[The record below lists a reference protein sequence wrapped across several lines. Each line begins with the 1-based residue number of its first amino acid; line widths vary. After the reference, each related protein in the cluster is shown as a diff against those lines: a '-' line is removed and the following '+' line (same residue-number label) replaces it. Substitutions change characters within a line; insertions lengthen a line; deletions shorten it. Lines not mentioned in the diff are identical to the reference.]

1 MSEVKEGTDFEKI
14 YDRFLMVINDYH
26 LNNLAKTNYSAFLKF
41 LEGLLINSID
51 LFNGVLTDLSYEKVE
66 VEEVVTLDNG
76 EQKTITR
83 TKTRFKNELSSK
95 EISILAMICVYCWM
109 ENKVLDVSQ
118 FELHLDTKSFNV
130 KSEQAN
136 LKQKESVLNDIREK
150 YQHEIVEYQ
159 NENIEKLPFFGG

>member
-1 MSEVKEGTDFEKI
+1 MSEARGTDFEEI

-41 LEGLLINSID
+41 LKGLLVNSID
-51 LFNGVLTDLSYEKVE
+51 LFDGVLTDLSYEDVE
-66 VEEVVTLDNG
+66 IEEVVTDDNG
-76 EQKTITR
+76 QEKTVIQKKSYFIN
-83 TKTRFKNELSSK
+83 KLSSK
-95 EISILAMICVYCWM
+95 EISILAMICVYRWM

-118 FELHLDTKSFNV
+118 FELHLDTKSFTV

-150 YQHEIVEYQ
+150 YMHEILEYQ
-159 NENIEKLPFFGG
+159 NQNIEKLPFFGG

>member
-1 MSEVKEGTDFEKI
+1 MGTNFEEV
-14 YDRFLMVINDYH
+14 YDRFLIIINDYH

-41 LEGLLINSID
+41 LKGLLINSID
-51 LFNGVLTDLSYEKVE
+51 LFNGVLTDLSWED
-66 VEEVVTLDNG
+66 VEESSIVTTDDGDEKNI
-76 EQKTITR
+76 KIKSTY
-83 TKTRFKNELSSK
+83 FKNKLSSK
-95 EISILAMICVYCWM
+95 EISILAMICVYRWM

-118 FELHLDTKSFNV
+118 FELHLDSKSFSV

-150 YQHEIVEYQ
+150 YMHEILEYQ

>member
-1 MSEVKEGTDFEKI
+1 MSETKGTDFEKV

-51 LFNGVLTDLSYEKVE
+51 LFNGVLTDLSYEKVD
-66 VEEVVTLDNG
+66 VEEIVTMDNG
-76 EQKTITR
+76 EEKTVVTQ
-83 TKTRFKNELSSK
+83 KTRFVNQLSSK

-109 ENKVLDVSQ
+109 ENKVLDVTQ
-118 FELHLDTKSFNV
+118 FELHLDTKSFTV

-150 YQHEIVEYQ
+150 YMHEIVEYQ
-159 NENIEKLPFFGG
+159 NQNIEKLPFFGG